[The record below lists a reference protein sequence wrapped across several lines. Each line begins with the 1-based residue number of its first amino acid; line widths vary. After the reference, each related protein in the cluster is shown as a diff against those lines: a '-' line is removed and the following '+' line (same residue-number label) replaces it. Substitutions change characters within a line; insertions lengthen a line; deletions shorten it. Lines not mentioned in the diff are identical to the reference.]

1 MAAAGRAE
9 VQVSLTVIW
18 GRPFALA
25 VVMPMRRV
33 RSAAAWA
40 AVRVKE
46 TGRPW
51 LISLNW
57 YAGHAEAAELPMA

>member
-1 MAAAGRAE
+1 MPTVRVRVDGSGAAAGSAE
-9 VQVSLTVIW
+9 VQVLLTVIW

-33 RSAAAWA
+33 RSVAAWV

-46 TGRPW
+46 TSRPW

-57 YAGHAEAAELPMA
+57 